1 MYAYYHFKPSA
12 LFTLK
17 PFLLPDDLLTD
28 APAQPDEVT
37 IRHYQSDHSSI
48 KNKII
53 LNQNMINLVMSGT
66 KTVVYP
72 AQTAI
77 INQGELVVLSTG
89 NMLTSEVLSN
99 DRSFNSILL
108 YFSNEVLN
116 RFLIKYKHLL
126 HAQPTTPA
134 PQPFLIYQQDTFI
147 QHFAQSLLFLL
158 SAATPLSPEVKQLK
172 LEELLL
178 YLLRLDASRLQSL
191 KIISNDQADMQL
203 KKTVETHI
211 GQPVTVDELAFL
223 CNMSASTF
231 KRKFERIYGSSP
243 QKWLLKEKL
252 QLAAELLKSPAEAPS
267 GVYHKVGYQN
277 HSSFSEAFRQHF
289 GLTPSDYHNQHI

>member
-1 MYAYYHFKPSA
+1 M
-12 LFTLK
+12 K
-17 PFLLPDDLLTD
+17 PFLLPDDLLGNVSL
-28 APAQPDEVT
+28 PPDEVI
-37 IRHYQSDHSSI
+37 IRQYHSSHSSI

-53 LNQNMINLVMSGT
+53 LNRNMINLVMSGS

-77 INQGELVVLSTG
+77 VHQGELVLLSTG
-89 NMLTSEVLSN
+89 NILTSEVISN
-99 DRSFNSILL
+99 RQSFNSILL

-116 RFLIKYKHLL
+116 RFFIKYNHLL
-126 HAQPTTPA
+126 DAPSPA
-134 PQPFLIYQQDTFI
+134 KDAQPFLVYRQDTFVA
-147 QHFAQSLLFLL
+147 HYAQSLLFLL
-158 SAATPLSPEVKQLK
+158 GAGTPLPPEVKQLK

-178 YLLRLDASRLQSL
+178 YLLRLDAGRLQSL

-211 GQPVTVDELAFL
+211 GQPVTVEELAFL
-223 CNMSASTF
+223 CNMSTSTF
-231 KRKFERIYGSSP
+231 KRKFERLYGTSP

-252 QLAAELLKSPAEAPS
+252 QLAATLLKSPAEAPS
-267 GVYHKVGYQN
+267 DVYHKVGYQN

-289 GLTPSDYHNQHI
+289 GLTPSDYRSQHI